1 MMSPTTDPTTISD
14 ATGADGV
21 SAPTASV
28 AFPSVQW
35 FEALGQLM
43 HEQRDHFA
51 KIGDMDCTM
60 QLTLYDA
67 GPDGQPWRCQVEFE
81 GTDVVDVREV
91 GEDDE
96 ERADFVLET
105 DLDTWREMVDNIVAN
120 RGRPDLDHTLNR
132 LSLPGVPIRLWGVD
146 PVRRDAYYR
155 FNQSLQHYINNAAAL
170 RTRWPDSGD
179 QASAPDGPRAAQAAG
194 SGRR

>member
-1 MMSPTTDPTTISD
+1 MMGPVADPITPSD
-14 ATGADGV
+14 AAQ
-21 SAPTASV
+21 APVARV

-35 FEALGQLM
+35 FEALGQRM
-43 HEQRDHFA
+43 HDQRDHFA

-67 GPDGQPWRCQVEFE
+67 SPAGQPWRCQVEFE

-91 GEDDE
+91 GEGDE
-96 ERADFVLET
+96 ERADFVIET

-120 RGRPDLDHTLNR
+120 GGRPDLYHTLNR

-155 FNQSLQHYINNAAAL
+155 FNQSLQHYVNNAAAFG
-170 RTRWPDSGD
+170 TRWPGD
-179 QASAPDGPRAAQAAG
+179 ADEAPLPAPDGPAARA
-194 SGRR
+194 